1 MNKGWAFISHKQ
13 CLRGMP
19 LVFRKKTSAACLPV
33 ALLPQ
38 SDLLFKQIEQGDWRQ
53 NRVLARKLIN
63 SLSESEIKTLSAEL
77 RQQLTE
83 VLKAGRITN
92 ADSKAIKKLV
102 LSEVEELEYQRRMV
116 IKGDKNFIN
125 ATIAHLSNISRIPL
139 GKKLLNSLCESGKQ
153 ITIIAT
159 DRVSEA
165 PPDDFR
171 AAIPKGRHLTWR
183 DLSGKEVILK
193 GNGRGSSTT
202 IRYNPAFIFSCRTAT
217 WKKCPPEIAL
227 AHELI
232 HADDSAYGRLDPD
245 EINGVRNY
253 ERQAVG
259 LIPYEN
265 KEFTENKFRATWLP
279 PISPRAQY

>member
-1 MNKGWAFISHKQ
+1 
-13 CLRGMP
+13 MP
-19 LVFRKKTSAACLPV
+19 SVLKKKSQTVNLPV
-33 ALLPQ
+33 ALLSQ
-38 SDLLFKQIEQGDWRQ
+38 SDLLKKQIDQGAWRQ
-53 NRVLARKLIN
+53 SRVLARNLVN
-63 SLSESEIKTLSAEL
+63 SLSENEIKSLSVDL
-77 RQQLTE
+77 RHQLTA

-102 LSEVEELEYQRRMV
+102 LSELEELEYQRRMV
-116 IKGDKNFIN
+116 IKGNRDFIN
-125 ATIAHLSNISRIPL
+125 TTITHLSNISRVPL
-139 GKKLLNSLCESGKQ
+139 GKRLLDSLCESGKQ

-171 AAIPKGRHLTWR
+171 AAIPKGRQLSWR
-183 DLSGKEVILK
+183 DLGGREVILK

-202 IRYNPAFIFSCRTAT
+202 IKYNPAFIFSCRTVT

-259 LIPYEN
+259 LAPYEN
-265 KEFTENKFRATWLP
+265 KEFTENKFRATWHP
-279 PISPRAQY
+279 PISPRSQY